1 MLQAYVGIISRRGLE
16 LFCPEDPAT
25 VRFLWRRFKREPGR
39 IACFW
44 SVVPAEVV
52 EHILVALQLGRSRD
66 ALILMQQHAREYG
79 SLIPGEEESTL
90 VPVNRDHG

>member
-25 VRFLWRRFKREPGR
+25 VRFLWRRVKREPGR

-44 SVVPAEVV
+44 SVIPDEVV
-52 EHILVALQLGRSRD
+52 EHILAALQLGRSRD

-79 SLIPGEEESTL
+79 SLIPCEDEST
-90 VPVNRDHG
+90 PIPIHCDHG